1 MAGGYKAAYGLE
13 LAGGRVVL
21 ARATRRSAPQ
31 VVYAGGADSEEARRL
46 LAAVAREA
54 ERGSAALAAAAP
66 AEQTVIRWLRAP
78 FASVRKAARVWASLL
93 DVELPFPVE
102 GAVCA
107 YSSPRLADGGTVAL
121 AAAIRQGDLAAF
133 RDACRAAGFEPTHAD
148 AEGLAL
154 WEQLAVDTPPARAG
168 QPRALVWLGAGHVLV
183 LRGRGTALLAAHLL
197 RASPGE
203 NGTDAQ
209 EAFDRLW
216 GARMGPI
223 LAAHLA
229 ETESAEL
236 DVWWAGS
243 GAEDDELTGRLRRL
257 LPAGLALRHETVRQP
272 ASLLARA
279 LARRAANGAGV
290 NFCTGEFSHPAR
302 LRKEGRA
309 RRAAVAG
316 AAAAALAVLGLNAGE
331 AVLRQRRDAGQQE
344 RLTAAARA
352 IAGPVVLHG
361 QEARMVENAL
371 ARRDEETQAF
381 RRALDPEGLE
391 AQLVGVLE
399 DAAAL
404 DLDVSRLALSPLA
417 LAMEGS
423 AASIQAI
430 ERLTERLEARG
441 WAVQS
446 DTPGRTSDD
455 RQRFILKG
463 AARHE
468 G

>member
-13 LAGGRVVL
+13 RAGGRLVL

-31 VVYAGGADSEEARRL
+31 VLYAGPADSEEARRI
-46 LAAVAREA
+46 LAGAAREA

-66 AEQTVIRWLRAP
+66 AEQTVIRRLRAP

-102 GAVCA
+102 AAVCA
-107 YSSPRLADGGTVAL
+107 YGPPRLDDGGTVAV

-133 RDACRAAGFEPTHAD
+133 QDACRAAGVDPTHAD

-154 WEQLAVDTPPARAG
+154 WEQLAVETPPARAG
-168 QPRALVWLGAGHVLV
+168 QPRALVWLGAEHVLV
-183 LRGRGTALLAAHLL
+183 LRGRGTELLAAHML
-197 RASPGE
+197 RASPVEKGA
-203 NGTDAQ
+203 GAQ
-209 EAFDRLW
+209 DAFDRLW
-216 GARMGPI
+216 GARLGPI

-229 ETESAEL
+229 ETESSEM
-236 DVWWAGS
+236 DVWWAGI
-243 GAEDDELTGRLRRL
+243 GAEDDDLTGRLRRL
-257 LPAGLALRHETVRQP
+257 LPSGLALRHEAVRQP

-279 LARRAANGAGV
+279 LARRAANGAGI
-290 NFCTGEFSHPAR
+290 NFRTGEYAHPAR
-302 LRKEGRA
+302 LRKEARV
-309 RRAAVAG
+309 RRAAVAA

-331 AVLRQRRDAGQQE
+331 AVLRQRRDADWQG

-399 DAAAL
+399 DAEAL
-404 DLDVSRLALSPLA
+404 ELDVSRLALSPLA

-430 ERLTERLEARG
+430 ERLAERLEARG

>member
-13 LAGGRVVL
+13 RAGGRLVL

-31 VVYAGGADSEEARRL
+31 VLYAGPADSEEARRI
-46 LAAVAREA
+46 LAGAAREA

-66 AEQTVIRWLRAP
+66 AEQTVIRRLRAP

-102 GAVCA
+102 AAVCA
-107 YSSPRLADGGTVAL
+107 YGPPRLDDGGTVAV

-133 RDACRAAGFEPTHAD
+133 QDACRAAGVDPTHAD

-154 WEQLAVDTPPARAG
+154 WEQLAVETPPARAG
-168 QPRALVWLGAGHVLV
+168 QPRALVWLGAEHVLV
-183 LRGRGTALLAAHLL
+183 LRGRGTELLAAHML
-197 RASPGE
+197 RAAPGE
-203 NGTDAQ
+203 KGAGAQ
-209 EAFDRLW
+209 DAFDRLW
-216 GARMGPI
+216 GARLGPI

-229 ETESAEL
+229 ETESSEM
-236 DVWWAGS
+236 DVWWAGI
-243 GAEDDELTGRLRRL
+243 GAEDDDLTGRLRRL
-257 LPAGLALRHETVRQP
+257 LPSGLALRHEAVRQP

-279 LARRAANGAGV
+279 LARRAANGAGI
-290 NFCTGEFSHPAR
+290 NFRTGEYAHSAR
-302 LRKEGRA
+302 LRKEARV
-309 RRAAVAG
+309 RRAAVAA

-331 AVLRQRRDAGQQE
+331 AVLRQRRDADWQG

-352 IAGPVVLHG
+352 IAGRCA
-361 QEARMVENAL
+361 ARAGSPDGRERVGPAGRGNAGVPP
-371 ARRDEETQAF
+371 R
-381 RRALDPEGLE
+381 LDPEGLE

-399 DAAAL
+399 DAEAL
-404 DLDVSRLALSPLA
+404 ELDVSRLALSPLA

-430 ERLTERLEARG
+430 ERLAERLEARG